1 MAQRG
6 TVTITKRNLC
16 AALEIRQFPLALVH
30 LVLLLGSAAAL
41 FLPYSI
47 AWFGD
52 SAYYVRGID
61 LIFGRQIAG
70 DSFGMV
76 PQTAAALGAAVILL
90 GLLAFLM
97 RNRDKGVF
105 IITLCNLV
113 GLLLFASLLL
123 PQSSA
128 QIKLNPVVAGLAG
141 RHHQPGFWLSIVLLL
156 LGAVVG
162 VLRIL
167 GQRGLRT
174 DLIRHRWIYVMAV
187 PVLIYVLVFFYYPMY
202 GQLMAFKDYSPRQGI
217 LGSAWVGLDNFAEF
231 FNSPY
236 FGRLIRNTIMI
247 GLLTLIFNFITPILF
262 ALFLNEVTSSK
273 LKRMVQTATYLPH
286 FISLVVVCGL
296 LVDFFSREGLVNQV
310 LIGLGM
316 SQSSAANYLGEP
328 SFYWFIYV
336 LSDVWQNFGWG
347 SIVYFAAITNVDPQL
362 YESADLDGAGRMRK
376 MWSVTLP
383 CIAPTAIVMFIM
395 AVGSVMNVGY
405 EKTILLYNSQTMS
418 VADIISS
425 YTYRM
430 GIVDGDYGY
439 ATAVGLFNTAINFV
453 LVLIT
458 NKISRY
464 VSETSL
470 W

>member
-1 MAQRG
+1 MALIQ
-6 TVTITKRNLC
+6 
-16 AALEIRQFPLALVH
+16 LA
-30 LVLLLGSAAAL
+30 LLLGSIATL

-61 LIFGRQIAG
+61 LIFGREIPG
-70 DSFGMV
+70 DTFGMV
-76 PQTAAALGAAVILL
+76 PQTAIALGAVLILL

-97 RNRDKGVF
+97 RDRDKGVF
-105 IITLCNLV
+105 VITLCNLV
-113 GLLLFASLLL
+113 GLLLFSSLLL
-123 PQSSA
+123 PQDSA
-128 QIKLNPVVAGLAG
+128 QVKLNPVVAGLAS
-141 RHHQPGFWLSIVLLL
+141 RYHQPGYWLSLGLLVL
-156 LGAVVG
+156 G
-162 VLRIL
+162 VATGVMRIL

-187 PVLIYVLVFFYYPMY
+187 PVIIYVLIFFYYPMY
-202 GQLMAFKDYSPRQGI
+202 GQLMAFKDYSPRLGI
-217 LGSAWVGLDNFAEF
+217 LGSEWVGMENFMIF

-236 FGRLIRNTIMI
+236 FGRLIRNTIVI
-247 GLLTLIFNFITPILF
+247 GLLTLVFNFVTPILF

-273 LKRMVQTATYLPH
+273 LKRTVQTATYLPH

-310 LIGLGM
+310 LMTMGM
-316 SQSSAANYLGEP
+316 PQSSATNYLGDTKY
-328 SFYWFIYV
+328 YWFIYV

-395 AVGSVMNVGY
+395 AVGNVMNVGY
-405 EKTILLYNSQTMS
+405 EKTILLYNSQTME

-453 LVLIT
+453 LVLAT